1 MTKLA
6 LGIAPLLLV
15 AAATTFA
22 ETPSRPPGVVNTQ
35 DPKDH
40 PLSPQAA
47 LQKITVPE
55 GFQVTLFAGEPDVMQ
70 PVAFDFDDRGRLW
83 VVECFSYPDFKSQ
96 DSDRIV
102 IYTDKDGDGRFD
114 ERKVFYDKGHRL
126 SGIAPRCGGRWVWS
140 APQLRFIRD
149 GDGDNVPAGPPVAHL
164 DGWTLK
170 AGHNMVNGMAWGPD
184 GRSEE
189 RRVGKEC
196 RSRWSPYH

>member
-1 MTKLA
+1 MTKLPLIRTA
-6 LGIAPLLLV
+6 LLLLL

-22 ETPSRPPGVVNTQ
+22 EPPGLPPGVVNTQ

-47 LQKITVPE
+47 LKKITVPE

-114 ERKVFYDKGHRL
+114 ERKVLYSKGHRL
-126 SGIAPRCGGRWVWS
+126 SGIAVGFGGVWVCS
-140 APQLRFIRD
+140 AP
-149 GDGDNVPAGPPVAHL
+149 N
-164 DGWTLK
+164 
-170 AGHNMVNGMAWGPD
+170 
-184 GRSEE
+184 
-189 RRVGKEC
+189 
-196 RSRWSPYH
+196 

>member
-22 ETPSRPPGVVNTQ
+22 ETPSLPPGVVNTQ

-83 VVECFSYPDFKSQ
+83 VVENYSY
-96 DSDRIV
+96 
-102 IYTDKDGDGRFD
+102 
-114 ERKVFYDKGHRL
+114 
-126 SGIAPRCGGRWVWS
+126 
-140 APQLRFIRD
+140 
-149 GDGDNVPAGPPVAHL
+149 
-164 DGWTLK
+164 
-170 AGHNMVNGMAWGPD
+170 
-184 GRSEE
+184 RSEE

-196 RSRWSPYH
+196 RSRWS